1 MELKVSYN
9 NISYLNQFKI
19 MHHSD
24 ICGLSMVD
32 TWDFK
37 TLKKKK
43 RSVGIMGEETA
54 ITKKKDIYFFIYN
67 SNFKSRPTNYE

>member
-1 MELKVSYN
+1 
-9 NISYLNQFKI
+9 
-19 MHHSD
+19 
-24 ICGLSMVD
+24 MVD